1 MKMEKT
7 KVVVLS
13 KPIESNDGKEVY
25 QEITLREPALIEVEQ
40 FYEAQSKNTH
50 SILPAMRLLIA
61 LVSQVPETVLK
72 KMAISDFNI
81 CREFLTGFLV
91 YIPSGDG
98 NN

>member
-1 MKMEKT
+1 MEKT
-7 KVVVLS
+7 KVITLN
-13 KPIESNDGKEVY
+13 KQIESNDGKEVY
-25 QEITLREPALIEVEQ
+25 TEIHLREPALFEVEQ

-61 LVSQVPETVLK
+61 LVSGVPETVLK

-91 YIPSGDG
+91 YVPLGDG
-98 NN
+98 SN